1 MLPKS
6 GFFVPIVIHRTIPDD
21 ANLRKQWNSLVDR
34 MPSPQVFYTYE
45 WAASVEAA
53 YRDVLTPW
61 LLLLYENEELKGVA
75 ALATQPEQT
84 SASWLSG
91 NTADYCDF
99 LSDPS
104 DREAMLNAV
113 FSELRRARVNEL
125 SLSNLPADSPTVPLL
140 RKLAGRYKYH
150 TFLRTAYQ
158 CAQVKLGSEEERRTL
173 KSKLN
178 GRKIFR
184 RGMNFLGRQG
194 GVSLVHHT
202 TWESI
207 EPLLQPFS
215 VAHIARFLATGRI
228 SNQVDARRR
237 VFLARLARA
246 LSRSGWLVLSQLNV
260 GHRAVAWNYGFRFHG
275 SWFWYQ
281 PTFET
286 AFEQVSPGYCLLSK
300 LIVESCDT
308 PAIDVVDLGL
318 GAEGYKERVS
328 NAARRTLHATVSSSP
343 THTIKTAIR
352 HGAARA
358 AKLSPAL
365 EAGIRAGIGRLQNA
379 REHSRQSGSTLN
391 WVRGRMAGLL
401 ASREEVR
408 FYQWSADCPLSREQ
422 LSSTPMELA
431 PLTLEIL
438 AQGAMRYEK
447 ERETQAYLLR
457 AAGRWKSEG
466 VTGYVLLAQD
476 GKAVHFGWT
485 APFDGFFMAELNTR
499 LSAPS
504 PNASLIF
511 DCWTPVAAR
520 GCDYYG
526 ITISLIARQLL
537 GDGRSPWIFSA
548 GSNQSSIRGLARTA
562 FQHRYSMIRRKTLMI
577 QRVEKVVPQTSP
589 VPEVPVG
596 R

>member
-1 MLPKS
+1 M
-6 GFFVPIVIHRTIPDD
+6 
-21 ANLRKQWNSLVDR
+21 
-34 MPSPQVFYTYE
+34 
-45 WAASVEAA
+45 EAA

-140 RKLAGRYKYH
+140 RKLAGPYKYH

-173 KSKLN
+173 KSRLN

-246 LSRSGWLVLSQLNV
+246 LSRSRMARPIAVERWPSRRGLELRISISWKLVLV
-260 GHRAVAWNYGFRFHG
+260 
-275 SWFWYQ
+275 
-281 PTFET
+281 
-286 AFEQVSPGYCLLSK
+286 
-300 LIVESCDT
+300 
-308 PAIDVVDLGL
+308 
-318 GAEGYKERVS
+318 
-328 NAARRTLHATVSSSP
+328 P
-343 THTIKTAIR
+343 THVR
-352 HGAARA
+352 DRLRA
-358 AKLSPAL
+358 GV
-365 EAGIRAGIGRLQNA
+365 AGILPPLKVNCGIL
-379 REHSRQSGSTLN
+379 
-391 WVRGRMAGLL
+391 
-401 ASREEVR
+401 
-408 FYQWSADCPLSREQ
+408 
-422 LSSTPMELA
+422 
-431 PLTLEIL
+431 
-438 AQGAMRYEK
+438 
-447 ERETQAYLLR
+447 
-457 AAGRWKSEG
+457 
-466 VTGYVLLAQD
+466 
-476 GKAVHFGWT
+476 
-485 APFDGFFMAELNTR
+485 
-499 LSAPS
+499 
-504 PNASLIF
+504 
-511 DCWTPVAAR
+511 
-520 GCDYYG
+520 
-526 ITISLIARQLL
+526 
-537 GDGRSPWIFSA
+537 
-548 GSNQSSIRGLARTA
+548 
-562 FQHRYSMIRRKTLMI
+562 
-577 QRVEKVVPQTSP
+577 
-589 VPEVPVG
+589 
-596 R
+596 